1 MNVLKIIAR
10 VILILIAIFVILLSV
25 AGIGGTWYVNRIVTD
40 ITLQVFTVVETGVA
54 IAETG
59 VNQVNDLV
67 IDSRTE
73 VQLAEQTILD
83 VGDHLQE
90 NSPVLVALN
99 NRLETRLA
107 PTVDKIDAAI
117 APIRDG
123 LVAIT
128 NIVEFANTI
137 PFIQEQAPNLGKV
150 EEVLKSVNQLGADIR
165 QLNDTLGAAIVDEKN
180 LLTEEL
186 TGVLTDLTTRI
197 DTGLGEVQTE
207 VETLVAE
214 INTFQEEVQ
223 AYKSRLLLI
232 YNLSSLALTLLFIWL
247 IYSQI
252 CVILSQWRGIRK
264 KGSDDGSTAPA
275 LDSGDDDPAALD
287 AGDEA
292 EASPAVADPAGTGS
306 AGTSSDDV
314 NSMDANT
321 AKVDTPETDVVEE
334 PIDNSP
340 TDGESNEA
348 TESP

>member
-1 MNVLKIIAR
+1 MKVLKIIGR

-73 VQLAEQTILD
+73 VQLAEQTIVD

-99 NRLETRLA
+99 SRLETRLA
-107 PTVDKIDAAI
+107 PTVAKIDAAI

-128 NIVEFANTI
+128 SIVEFANAI
-137 PFIQEQAPNLGKV
+137 PFVQEQAPNLGKV
-150 EEVLKSVNQLGADIR
+150 EEVLTSVNQLGADIR
-165 QLNDTLGAAIVDEKN
+165 QLNDTLGAAIVEEKDV
-180 LLTEEL
+180 LTEEL

-197 DTGLGEVQTE
+197 DTGLGEIQSE
-207 VETLVAE
+207 VETLLAE
-214 INTFQEEVQ
+214 VNTFQEEVQ
-223 AYKSRLLLI
+223 DYKSRLLLI
-232 YNLSSLALTLLFIWL
+232 YNLASIASTLLFIWL

-264 KGSDDGSTAPA
+264 KGSDEVGTAPA
-275 LDSGDDDPAALD
+275 LDSGDDQAVAHD

-292 EASPAVADPAGTGS
+292 EAISAEAGLDE
-306 AGTSSDDV
+306 TSSDETSSLDV
-314 NSMDANT
+314 NTAAVDA
-321 AKVDTPETDVVEE
+321 PEADVVEE
-334 PIDNSP
+334 PIDTSP
-340 TDGESNEA
+340 TDAESSEE